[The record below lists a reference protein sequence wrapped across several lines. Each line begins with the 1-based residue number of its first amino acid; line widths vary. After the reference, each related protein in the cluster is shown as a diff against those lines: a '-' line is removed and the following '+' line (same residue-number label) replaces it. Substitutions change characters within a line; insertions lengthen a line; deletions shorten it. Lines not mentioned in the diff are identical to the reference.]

1 MSYLMFQNMLNQQK
15 KESEAFAQAFNK
27 KQESSHI
34 IGRLCIDNEII
45 PITNI
50 KYEKFNKKI
59 EEGRGFY
66 YVDDGYKVIIDVL
79 FSKPLLSKHL
89 LNYVVIKLKDDK
101 ELEKIKSQIKNN
113 KIINYEDYRRNQD
126 G

>member
-27 KQESSHI
+27 KQENSHI

-45 PITNI
+45 SITNI
-50 KYEKFNKKI
+50 KYKKNNKKI

-66 YVDDGYKVIIDVL
+66 YVNDGYKVIIDVL
-79 FSKPLLSKHL
+79 FPKSLLLKYL

-101 ELEKIKSQIKNN
+101 ELEKIKSEIKNN